1 MIGTTDRFFKSV
13 SLLLDRDH
21 PERFSHFYPTKKSTQ
36 VIQAVLDGKPAAAS
50 MVVAAYG
57 SGKSLAAGIATMA
70 VENTSSAQEVLS
82 VISERLA
89 AVDKQLSA
97 TVETR
102 IKSCTQ
108 GITIVLEGHQPD
120 LAGAII
126 EQAKQQLR
134 YFREPRRH
142 NGEILHILDAVSRR
156 AHNQGRD
163 RISIIWDEFGRHL
176 ETLASSGH
184 AEVLS
189 EVQQIAEWA
198 SRQEEP
204 TATFTI
210 LLHQTF
216 FHYVGNLSQAA
227 RNSWRKIE
235 GRFGLVRYVEDS
247 REMYELIASVIERS
261 RDIRRPPTLK
271 ASEKAAE
278 RALGLGLFESFGNK
292 GKLTQTLRNAYPL
305 HPAALHMLPR
315 VAARLAQNERTVFSF
330 LREANLGQSQTLRNL
345 YRYFSE
351 AMEADTGIGGTHR
364 RWLESES
371 ALSKAAAEEE
381 SEIIAAAALLG
392 LGTSGERVRVRKDV
406 LRFAVTDVDDPSQAI
421 IDQTIDGLIDRNLL
435 LYRQRNDDIS
445 VWHGTDVDLRAHLEE
460 EKLRISS
467 ELNTV
472 EILSKEHPPPYW
484 RPVAHNVKNRIR
496 RFFAGAYVS
505 ANDLLREGTEHPLLQ
520 LGAGE
525 DGRVVYCLVETSE
538 EILELRSFVRELS
551 SLDLGIILVVPEHPT
566 QTLDIALEIM
576 ALRSLG
582 QNYELLATDPFVLPE
597 IQHMI
602 DAAQEHLAHIVSRI
616 VSPSWDGLTWFSK
629 GQELLVRNEGELRER
644 LSELSDERFPSTPR
658 INNELIVRQ
667 KISRPMVNARKK
679 LILGIL
685 EQSGR
690 PHLGFDVEAT
700 TPDVALHRTVLV
712 QTGLYRKK
720 DTGWGWAVTDE
731 IKEHGLAELW
741 GRLQDFFAT
750 SGFEKSPAAF
760 LESLERPPHGTRKAV
775 LPILVAAGLQAFG
788 RAVVIRYQ
796 GSYLFDILASQI
808 EDFCSTPDEFS
819 VDVLEVDAHQAE
831 YLQDLVEQF
840 GGTPVHHG
848 DLIRQFYDALESWKA
863 QLPTPALNTRQV
875 SPEARSLQ
883 VVLRTINDPA
893 ILALEE
899 FPKLAGALL
908 PNDDTLEVVAN
919 LRQELEGI
927 VDGYTAKAIAIIHDF
942 LALAPNSPGNML
954 HRAKEWSACFNDGAI
969 SSSELDHTSRAILT
983 RAAEATNGRYT
994 EASFARAL
1002 SMILLGKG
1010 LDRWD
1015 DASPREFA
1023 DRLRGVVTRA
1033 EQELLEAEIISPTAA
1048 PLLERR
1054 IKYLFSKLD
1063 RMLAPDA
1070 RAGLIEELKSRT
1082 NENDGLSE
1090 SAGG

>member
-1 MIGTTDRFFKSV
+1 MIGTTDRFFKSI
-13 SLLLDRDH
+13 SLLLDRAY

-50 MVVAAYG
+50 MIVAAYG
-57 SGKSLAAGIATMA
+57 SGKSLAVGIATMA
-70 VENTSSAQEVLS
+70 VENTPSARKVLS
-82 VISERLA
+82 VIGERLA

-97 TVETR
+97 AVEIR
-102 IKSCTQ
+102 VKSRTQ
-108 GITIVLEGHQPD
+108 GLAIVLEGHQPD

-134 YFREPRRH
+134 YFREPRQH
-142 NGEILHILDAVSRR
+142 NGDILRVLDAISQR

-163 RISIIWDEFGRHL
+163 RISVIWDEFGRHL
-176 ETLASSGH
+176 EALASSGH

-198 SRQEEP
+198 SRQNGP
-204 TATFTI
+204 TATFTV

-235 GRFGLVRYVEDS
+235 GRFGSVRYVEDS
-247 REMYELIASVIERS
+247 REMYELIAFVIEQS

-278 RALGLGLFESFGNK
+278 RALELGLFESFGNK
-292 GKLTQTLRNAYPL
+292 RKLTQALRSAYPL

-315 VAARLAQNERTVFSF
+315 VASRLAQNERTVFSF
-330 LREANLGQSQTLRNL
+330 LREANLRQSQTLHNL

-371 ALSKAAAEEE
+371 ALSKAATKEE
-381 SEIIAAAALLG
+381 SETIAAAALLG
-392 LGTSGERVRVRKDV
+392 LGTSGERIRVRKDV
-406 LRFAVTDVDDPSQAI
+406 LRFAVTDVDDASQEVAE
-421 IDQTIDGLIDRNLL
+421 QTIDGLIDRNLL

-460 EKLRISS
+460 EKLRIRS

-505 ANDLLREGTEHPLLQ
+505 ANDLLREGAEHPLLQ

-525 DGRVVYCLVETSE
+525 DGRIVYCLVETSE

-551 SLDLGIILVVPEHPT
+551 SIDLGIILVVPEHPL

-576 ALRSLG
+576 ALRGLG
-582 QNYELLATDPFVLPE
+582 QNYELLATDPFVLTE

-602 DAAQEHLAHIVSRI
+602 DAAQEHLAHIVSQV
-616 VSPSWDGLTWFSK
+616 VSPSRHGLTWFSK
-629 GQELLVRNEGELRER
+629 GQELLVRNEGELRKR
-644 LSELSDERFPSTPR
+644 LSELADERFPSTPR
-658 INNELIVRQ
+658 INNELIIRQ

-685 EQSGR
+685 EQAGK
-690 PHLGFDVEAT
+690 PHLGFDVQAT
-700 TPDVALHRTVLV
+700 TPDVALYRTVLE
-712 QTGLYRKK
+712 QTGLYRMQ
-720 DTGWGWAVTDE
+720 DARWDWAASAE

-741 GRLQDFFAT
+741 RRLQDFFAT
-750 SGFEKSPAAF
+750 PSSGKAPSAFFATLEK
-760 LESLERPPHGTRKAV
+760 PPYGIRKAV

-788 RAVVIRYQ
+788 KAVVIRQ
-796 GSYLFDILASQI
+796 HDSYLADILASEI
-808 EDFCSTPDEFS
+808 EDFCSKPDEFS
-819 VDVLEVDAHQAE
+819 VDVLDVDMNQAE
-831 YLQDLVEQF
+831 YLRDLIEQF
-840 GGTPVHHG
+840 GGTPIHG

-863 QLPTPALNTRQV
+863 QLPAPALSTRQV
-875 SPEARSLQ
+875 GPKARSFQ
-883 VVLRTINDPA
+883 MVLRTINDPA
-893 ILALEE
+893 VLAFKK
-899 FPKLAGALL
+899 FPKLAGTLL
-908 PNDDTLEVVAN
+908 PNDDTLEAVAEV
-919 LRQELEGI
+919 RQELEGI
-927 VDGYTAKAIAIIHDF
+927 VDGYTAKAIAIIHN
-942 LALAPNSPGNML
+942 LLSLAPNSPGNAL
-954 HRAKEWSACFNDGAI
+954 HRAKDWSACFNDGAI
-969 SSSELDHTSRAILT
+969 PPSELDHTSRAILA
-983 RAAEATNGRYT
+983 RATEATNGRYT

-1015 DASPREFA
+1015 DTSPREFA
-1023 DRLRGVVTRA
+1023 DRLREVATRA
-1033 EQELLEAEIISPTAA
+1033 EQELLEAEIINSSAA

-1070 RAGLIEELKSRT
+1070 RAELIDQLRSRT
-1082 NENDGLSE
+1082 TERDGISE
-1090 SAGG
+1090 LAGG

>member
-1 MIGTTDRFFKSV
+1 MTGTTDRFFKSI

-57 SGKSLAAGIATMA
+57 SGKSLATGIATMT
-70 VENTSSAQEVLS
+70 VENSSSARKVLS

-97 TVETR
+97 IVETR
-102 IKSCTQ
+102 IKSRTQ
-108 GITIVLEGHQPD
+108 GLTIVLEGHQPD

-134 YFREPRRH
+134 YLRKPRRR
-142 NGEILHILDAVSRR
+142 NGEILHILDAISRR
-156 AHNQGRD
+156 AHTQGRD

-176 ETLASSGH
+176 ETLASAGH

-198 SRQEEP
+198 SRQDEP
-204 TATFTI
+204 TATFTV

-216 FHYVGNLSQAA
+216 LHYVGNLSQAA

-247 REMYELIASVIERS
+247 REMYELIASVIEQS
-261 RDIRRPPTLK
+261 RDVRRPPTLK
-271 ASEKAAE
+271 DSEKMAE
-278 RALGLGLFESFGNK
+278 RALKLGLFESFGNK
-292 GKLTQTLRNAYPL
+292 RKLTQTLRNAHPL

-330 LREANLGQSQTLRNL
+330 LREADLGQSQTVHNL

-351 AMEADTGIGGTHR
+351 AMEADTGVGGTHR

-371 ALSKAAAEEE
+371 ALSKAATKEE

-406 LRFAVTDVDDPSQAI
+406 LRFAVTDVNDYSHAVI
-421 IDQTIDGLIDRNLL
+421 EQTIDGLIDRNLL

-445 VWHGTDVDLRAHLEE
+445 VWHGTDVDLRAYLEE

-484 RPVAHNVKNRIR
+484 RPVAHNVKNHIR

-505 ANDLLREGTEHPLLQ
+505 ANDLLREGAEHPLLQ

-538 EILELRSFVRELS
+538 EVIELRSFVQEFS
-551 SLDLGIILVVPEHPT
+551 SIDSGIILVVPEQPT

-582 QNYELLATDPFVLPE
+582 QNYELLATDPFIEPE
-597 IQHMI
+597 IKYMI

-616 VSPSWDGLTWFSK
+616 VSPSWNGLTWFSK
-629 GQELLVRNEGELRER
+629 GQRLSVRNEGELRER
-644 LSELSDERFPSTPR
+644 LSEISDERFPSTPR
-658 INNELIVRQ
+658 INNELVVRQ

-685 EQSGR
+685 ERSGK
-690 PHLGFDVEAT
+690 PHLGFNKDAT
-700 TPDVALHRTVLV
+700 TPDVALYRTVLAR
-712 QTGLYRKK
+712 TGLYRKK
-720 DTGWGWAVTDE
+720 GTDWGWAAPAE
-731 IKEHGLAELW
+731 IREHGLAELW
-741 GRLQDFFAT
+741 QKLEDFFT
-750 SGFEKSPAAF
+750 TPSFEKSPAAF

-788 RAVVIRYQ
+788 RAVVIRRH
-796 GSYLFDILASQI
+796 GSYLADILASEI
-808 EDFCSTPDEFS
+808 EDFCSNPDEFS
-819 VDVLEVDAHQAE
+819 VDVLKVDEFQTR
-831 YLQDLVEQF
+831 YLRELIEQF
-840 GGTPVHHG
+840 GGMPLHHG

-875 SPEARSLQ
+875 GPEARSFQ
-883 VVLRTINDPA
+883 VVLRRTNDPA
-893 ILALEE
+893 VLALEE
-899 FPKLAGALL
+899 FPKLAGTLL
-908 PNDDTLEVVAN
+908 PDDDTLGVVAD

-927 VDGYTAKAIAIIHDF
+927 VDGYTAKAIAIVHDF
-942 LALAPNSPGNML
+942 LALAPNAPGNAL
-954 HRAKEWSACFNDGAI
+954 HRAKEWSACFNDEAI

-1015 DASPREFA
+1015 DASLRGFA
-1023 DRLRGVVTRA
+1023 DRLREVVTRA
-1033 EQELLEAEIISPTAA
+1033 EQELLEAEIVSASVA

-1070 RAGLIEELKSRT
+1070 RAELIEQLQSRT
-1082 NENDGLSE
+1082 NEKDGISE
-1090 SAGG
+1090 LAGG